1 MTRPVD
7 IDQLTDE
14 EIQSYYAAVQLFRS
28 VSDDQFFHSVP
39 VRDASGAFSEV
50 RFYRT
55 PDSPKPVAVASIR
68 PDGKS
73 ELVGARKV
81 LAAYE

>member
-7 IDQLTDE
+7 IDQLSDE
-14 EIQSYYAAVQLFRS
+14 EIESYYAAVRLFRS
-28 VSDDQFFHSVP
+28 VSNDRFFHSVP
-39 VRDASGAFSEV
+39 VRDARGAFSEV

-68 PDGKS
+68 ADGNS
-73 ELVGARKV
+73 ELVGARKA
-81 LAAYE
+81 LARL